1 MRKITQKRH
10 HKNSPHYYYHHQY
23 KISTYHHY
31 TIIYL
36 PDIQS
41 TEKILHIHHF
51 HSTTTLYYH
60 YILSTTPN
68 LPCTNLQTNPTIL
81 KNKITVKIISKQK
94 KFLKNQIFF
103 VNLRTTQIIKVNNR
117 QNTLQS
123 PYQYLHH
130 RRNSVK
136 DTPPKQHKLTKSLN
150 LHLYVHVLGRT
161 YLVAHNNYWNVTS
174 HRHILKI
181 TYIQIFHM

>member
-1 MRKITQKRH
+1 MKKHYPETTTQNTVLITTTTDSSKSLRTITTPSHTTRCQVYK
-10 HKNSPHYYYHHQY
+10 KNY
-23 KISTYHHY
+23 
-31 TIIYL
+31 IYIPSIAQL
-36 PDIQS
+36 
-41 TEKILHIHHF
+41 
-51 HSTTTLYYH
+51 HST
-60 YILSTTPN
+60 STTYF
-68 LPCTNLQTNPTIL
+68 LRHQIFHTQTYRPTQPPS
-81 KNKITVKIISKQK
+81 KTKIIVKIISKQK

-161 YLVAHNNYWNVTS
+161 YLVAHNNY
-174 HRHILKI
+174 
-181 TYIQIFHM
+181 

>member
-1 MRKITQKRH
+1 MLRKTRAVLSNHNFYMRKITQKRH

-68 LPCTNLQTNPTIL
+68 LPYKNLPTNPTIL
-81 KNKITVKIISKQK
+81 KNKINVKIVSKQK
-94 KFLKNQIFF
+94 KFFCKNFCKPTNHTDVSRPTTLK
-103 VNLRTTQIIKVNNR
+103 
-117 QNTLQS
+117 
-123 PYQYLHH
+123 
-130 RRNSVK
+130 
-136 DTPPKQHKLTKSLN
+136 
-150 LHLYVHVLGRT
+150 
-161 YLVAHNNYWNVTS
+161 
-174 HRHILKI
+174 
-181 TYIQIFHM
+181 